1 MPLIWSVEYAI
12 AECHQYGHCNM
23 LIAIDMDI
31 LNTISMVSGIT
42 ECYVMVEGMI
52 SVCSCNGPISV
63 SYMSC

>member
-1 MPLIWSVEYAI
+1 
-12 AECHQYGHCNM
+12 M